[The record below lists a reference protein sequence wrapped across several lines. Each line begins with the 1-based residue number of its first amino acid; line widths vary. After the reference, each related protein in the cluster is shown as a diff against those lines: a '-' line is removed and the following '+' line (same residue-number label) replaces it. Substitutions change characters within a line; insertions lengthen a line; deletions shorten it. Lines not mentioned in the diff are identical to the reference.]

1 MWEPIPILISDRIV
15 PAAAA
20 ASLPHP
26 PSPPVLVFVVSV
38 ALIGKTDVGSLS
50 VEEEMEPETV

>member
-15 PAAAA
+15 PAAA